1 MGELGEAGGQDSEL
15 EGAQLVRR
23 RRSSGELKETQMKFY
38 SPDSQIVLRE
48 AKLWY
53 KMYLMT
59 YNAFPAPVDKL
70 KMVIDAYNTSWVN
83 NNSPSSES
91 LSAFPPHLPDPLSGA
106 QISLGRRQ
114 LVSGPYPPVH
124 EEVS

>member
-83 NNSPSSES
+83 NNSPASES
-91 LSAFPPHLPDPLSGA
+91 LSAFPPHLPDPLPGA

-114 LVSGPYPPVH
+114 LVSGPHPPVH

>member
-23 RRSSGELKETQMKFY
+23 RRSGGELKEMQMKFY
-38 SPDSQIVLRE
+38 STGSQIALRE

-70 KMVIDAYNTSWVN
+70 KTVIDAYNMSWVS
-83 NNSPSSES
+83 NSSPASES

-114 LVSGPYPPVH
+114 LASGPHPPVH
-124 EEVS
+124 EETS